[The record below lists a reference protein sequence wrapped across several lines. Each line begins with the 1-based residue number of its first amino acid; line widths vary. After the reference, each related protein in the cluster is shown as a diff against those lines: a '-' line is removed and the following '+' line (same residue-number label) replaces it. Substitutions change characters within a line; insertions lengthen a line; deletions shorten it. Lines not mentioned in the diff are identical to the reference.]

1 MNKELLT
8 ITTEHNCVIGG
19 TQLWFEKKWQRM
31 SGCGPTVASNMM
43 WYIQKSKS
51 NGICNVGK
59 SEKADF
65 VALMTEMFRF
75 IIPGFG
81 GVNKSSIFTNGA
93 LEFAEKH
100 GVKLEPHVLEIPKQK
115 HLRPTHESISEFFF
129 SANAADCPIAFLN
142 LSNGAVKNLDS
153 WHWVTITDT
162 AHYSPIVEIADQ
174 GKVFE
179 INFDIWAIT
188 SSHGGAL
195 VWFSTKT

>member
-1 MNKELLT
+1 L
-8 ITTEHNCVIGG
+8 IIG
-19 TQLWFEKKWQRM
+19 WFEKKWQRM
-31 SGCGPTVASNMM
+31 SGCGATVASNIV

-65 VALMTEMFRF
+65 TALMTEMFRF
-75 IIPGFG
+75 ITPGFG

-93 LEFAEKH
+93 LKYAEKH

-115 HLRPTHESISEFFF
+115 HLRPTQESISEFFF

-142 LSNGAVKNLDS
+142 LDNGAVKNLDS

-162 AHYSPIVEIADQ
+162 AHYSPIVEMADQ
-174 GKVFE
+174 GGIFE
-179 INFDIWAIT
+179 IDFDIWAET
-188 SSHGGAL
+188 SKRGGAL
-195 VWFSTKT
+195 VWFNTKT